1 MKKLIIAATLIFA
14 VQANAQIK
22 TPQASL
28 KAEIEQAVGLTTI
41 DVEYFRPAKKG
52 RLVFGDLVP
61 YGKVWRTGANEN
73 TTVDIDTDIEI
84 NGQNL
89 AAGKY
94 ALYTIPKAEMW
105 DVIFYKTTDNWGLPK
120 TWNESD
126 VVLKTSVKPE
136 ALTKDVEYFTID
148 VTPKNNNEGTLNISW
163 EKTIVHVP
171 FNVPTH
177 KIAMESINANINE
190 NAKASDYY
198 AAGTYLFSVNQEM
211 NKALEYVNKA
221 IDMQEGEAPF
231 YMLRQKSL
239 IQAATG
245 DKKGAVETAEK
256 SLKAAEKA
264 GNDDYIKMNRNSI
277 LEWSKS

>member
-1 MKKLIIAATLIFA
+1 MKKLIIAAALIFA

-22 TPQASL
+22 TPQPSL
-28 KAEIEQAVGLTTI
+28 KAEIEQTVGLTNVSV
-41 DVEYFRPAKKG
+41 DYFRPAKKG

-73 TTVDIDTDIEI
+73 TTVTIDTDIEI

-89 AAGKY
+89 APGKY

-120 TWNESD
+120 NWNEND
-126 VVLKTSVKPE
+126 VVLKASVKPE
-136 ALTKDVEYFTID
+136 TLTKDVEYFTID
-148 VTPKNNNEGTLNISW
+148 VTPNNNNEGTLNIYW

-198 AAGTYLFSVNQEM
+198 AAGTYLFSVNQDID
-211 NKALEYVNKA
+211 KALKYVNKA

-256 SLKAAEKA
+256 SLKGAEKA

>member
-1 MKKLIIAATLIFA
+1 RDW
-14 VQANAQIK
+14 
-22 TPQASL
+22 S
-28 KAEIEQAVGLTTI
+28 
-41 DVEYFRPAKKG
+41 
-52 RLVFGDLVP
+52 
-61 YGKVWRTGANEN
+61 
-73 TTVDIDTDIEI
+73 
-84 NGQNL
+84 
-89 AAGKY
+89 
-94 ALYTIPKAEMW
+94 
-105 DVIFYKTTDNWGLPK
+105 
-120 TWNESD
+120 SD
-126 VVLKTSVKPE
+126 VCSSDL
-136 ALTKDVEYFTID
+136 
-148 VTPKNNNEGTLNISW
+148 
-163 EKTIVHVP
+163 
-171 FNVPTH
+171 
-177 KIAMESINANINE
+177 INE

>member
-1 MKKLIIAATLIFA
+1 MKKLIIAAALIFA

-126 VVLKTSVKPE
+126 VVLKASVKPE
-136 ALTKDVEYFTID
+136 TLTKDVEYFTID

-221 IDMQEGEAPF
+221 IYMQEGEAPF

>member
-1 MKKLIIAATLIFA
+1 MKKLIIAAALIFA

-136 ALTKDVEYFTID
+136 TLTKDVEYFTID

>member
-1 MKKLIIAATLIFA
+1 MKKLIIAVALIFA

-126 VVLKTSVKPE
+126 VVLKASVKPE
-136 ALTKDVEYFTID
+136 TLTKDVEYFTID

>member
-1 MKKLIIAATLIFA
+1 MEEKKKETEKMLSFF
-14 VQANAQIK
+14 K
-22 TPQASL
+22 
-28 KAEIEQAVGLTTI
+28 E
-41 DVEYFRPAKKG
+41 
-52 RLVFGDLVP
+52 
-61 YGKVWRTGANEN
+61 
-73 TTVDIDTDIEI
+73 
-84 NGQNL
+84 
-89 AAGKY
+89 
-94 ALYTIPKAEMW
+94 
-105 DVIFYKTTDNWGLPK
+105 
-120 TWNESD
+120 
-126 VVLKTSVKPE
+126 TSVKPE

-256 SLKAAEKA
+256 SLRAAEKA

>member
-1 MKKLIIAATLIFA
+1 MKKLIIAAALIFA

-89 AAGKY
+89 AVGKY

-136 ALTKDVEYFTID
+136 TLTKDVEYFTID

>member
-1 MKKLIIAATLIFA
+1 MKKLIIAAAFIFA

-73 TTVDIDTDIEI
+73 TTVDINTDVEI

-120 TWNESD
+120 AWNESD

-136 ALTKDVEYFTID
+136 TLTKDVEYFTID

-239 IQAATG
+239 IQAANG
-245 DKKGAVETAEK
+245 DKKGAIETAEK

>member
-1 MKKLIIAATLIFA
+1 MKKLIIAVALIFA

-256 SLKAAEKA
+256 SLRAAEKA

>member
-1 MKKLIIAATLIFA
+1 MKKLIIAAALIFA

-126 VVLKTSVKPE
+126 VVLKASVKPE
-136 ALTKDVEYFTID
+136 TLTKDVEYFTID

>member
-1 MKKLIIAATLIFA
+1 MKKLIIAAALIFA

-126 VVLKTSVKPE
+126 VVLKASVKPE
-136 ALTKDVEYFTID
+136 TLTKDVEYFTID

-256 SLKAAEKA
+256 SLRAAEKA

>member
-1 MKKLIIAATLIFA
+1 MKKLIIAVALIFA

>member
-1 MKKLIIAATLIFA
+1 MKKLIIAVALIFA

-136 ALTKDVEYFTID
+136 TLTKDVEYFTID

>member
-1 MKKLIIAATLIFA
+1 MKKLIIAAALIFA

-136 ALTKDVEYFTID
+136 TLTKDVEYFTID

-277 LEWSKS
+277 LEWSK

>member
-1 MKKLIIAATLIFA
+1 MKKLIIAAALIFA

>member
-1 MKKLIIAATLIFA
+1 MKKLIITAALIFA

-136 ALTKDVEYFTID
+136 TLTKDVEYFTID